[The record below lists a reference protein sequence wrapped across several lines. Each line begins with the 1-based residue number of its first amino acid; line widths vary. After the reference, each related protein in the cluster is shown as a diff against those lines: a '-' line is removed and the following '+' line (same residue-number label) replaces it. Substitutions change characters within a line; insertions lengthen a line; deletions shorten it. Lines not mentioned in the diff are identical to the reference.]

1 MGIFLNPGSDAF
13 LESLNSQ
20 IYVDKS
26 GLISYTNQVLG
37 TKQKFI
43 CISRPRR
50 FGKSMAAEMLAA
62 YYGADMDSEELFR
75 NLEISKDGSFHKYL
89 NQYDVLF
96 LNMQSFLSRAG
107 QTLTLIDYIQKMV
120 LEDFAAAYPGIVRPD
135 ETHLSVALERIYS
148 IRKKGFVFI
157 IDEWDCLFR
166 EKKNDTETQTQYLD
180 FLRDLL
186 KDKTYV
192 KLAYMTGIL
201 PIKKYGTHS
210 ALNMFDEFSMTN
222 PKQLA
227 EYVGFTEDEVK
238 SLCQKYDMDFEE
250 TRRWYDGYRFRRAG
264 HVYSP
269 KSVVDAMRNE
279 VFDSYWTQTE
289 TYEAL
294 KVYIDLNFDG
304 LKDAVV
310 QMLGG
315 GRCQID
321 TGTFQND
328 MTTFHNRDD
337 ALTLLIHLGYL
348 AYDMD
353 SQEVFIPNEEVRAE
367 FARAVKASGWEEVP

>member
-1 MGIFLNPGSDAF
+1 MLIIGKVKNSLPTTCPYIIWTKDICLHLISIRTGIQTSGKFPVMEKLLWRLRFKYFKYFAEKWTGVDEGMGIFLNPGSDAF

-75 NLEISKDGSFHKYL
+75 NLKISKDDSFHKYI

-96 LNMQSFLSRAG
+96 LNMQAFLSRAG

-120 LEDFAAAYPGIVRPD
+120 LEDFAAAYPEIVRPD

-148 IRKKGFVFI
+148 IHKKGFVFI

-201 PIKKYGTHS
+201 PIKKHGTHS

-279 VFDSYWTQTE
+279 VFDSY
-289 TYEAL
+289 
-294 KVYIDLNFDG
+294 
-304 LKDAVV
+304 
-310 QMLGG
+310 
-315 GRCQID
+315 
-321 TGTFQND
+321 
-328 MTTFHNRDD
+328 
-337 ALTLLIHLGYL
+337 
-348 AYDMD
+348 
-353 SQEVFIPNEEVRAE
+353 
-367 FARAVKASGWEEVP
+367 